1 MASHT
6 GDIMMRLM
14 LAAWQRWMLG
24 FLLVLGL
31 LGCSGQTGMTP
42 ENNHYEFSMENDF
55 LEMRDGVRL
64 AVTYYRPLARSPD
77 ESFPVILEML
87 PYRKDDFFALGD
99 YDYGSYFAKRGYV
112 LARVDVRGTGGST
125 GPVPVSEYSAAE
137 IADAQELIDQLS
149 RKPWSNGKVG
159 MYGLSWSAFNSLM
172 TAHRKPPALKA
183 IIAAHGST
191 DLFYND
197 VHYIDGALHID
208 SYAHQIDTDNAM
220 PQSPDYRIDEAYFK
234 NRFDREPWIFTW
246 LRQQQDGEFWR
257 AQSLAFKQQP
267 LEVPAYLI
275 GGLLDGYRD
284 FALDVSRT
292 STAPVIVEMGPW
304 NHAWPEYGVPG
315 PNYEWRQKALRWWD
329 YWLKG
334 IDTGILQEPARMA
347 FMRTGHAP
355 ATDLK
360 TVPGYWRCD
369 AQWPVQGAITERRYP
384 QAGQGL
390 SPAPAASGLAQTLRY
405 KAGAG
410 LAGGGWWG
418 EQTGDMAA
426 DDMHSLVYDSAPLT
440 EAMEI
445 MGMPQV
451 RLKVAADAPF
461 YQWSVRL
468 EDVAPDGR
476 VSLVSGAVINPSQR
490 FSRLEPQ
497 ALVPGEPTILNTAI
511 HFTTWRFKPGHR
523 IRLAVSNAQFP
534 MIWPSPTPGATSLF
548 TGVDTWVDLPV
559 VPLRDQ
565 GSQACRMSPPQA
577 SEAAPFGR
585 VIDSDGPVFSST
597 RDEETGDSSFTA
609 SNELSW
615 VLHDN
620 LYRSQ
625 ERYRWEVNDARPAQ
639 ARYQGERRNLF
650 TIEGREIDLLAR
662 ARIESDESYFYLT
675 FTRELK
681 EDGMLVREK
690 TWQER
695 IARMYQ

>member
-1 MASHT
+1 
-6 GDIMMRLM
+6 
-14 LAAWQRWMLG
+14 
-24 FLLVLGL
+24 
-31 LGCSGQTGMTP
+31 
-42 ENNHYEFSMENDF
+42 
-55 LEMRDGVRL
+55 
-64 AVTYYRPLARSPD
+64 
-77 ESFPVILEML
+77 
-87 PYRKDDFFALGD
+87 
-99 YDYGSYFAKRGYV
+99 
-112 LARVDVRGTGGST
+112 
-125 GPVPVSEYSAAE
+125 
-137 IADAQELIDQLS
+137 
-149 RKPWSNGKVG
+149 
-159 MYGLSWSAFNSLM
+159 
-172 TAHRKPPALKA
+172 
-183 IIAAHGST
+183 
-191 DLFYND
+191 
-197 VHYIDGALHID
+197 
-208 SYAHQIDTDNAM
+208 
-220 PQSPDYRIDEAYFK
+220 
-234 NRFDREPWIFTW
+234 
-246 LRQQQDGEFWR
+246 
-257 AQSLAFKQQP
+257 
-267 LEVPAYLI
+267 
-275 GGLLDGYRD
+275 
-284 FALDVSRT
+284 
-292 STAPVIVEMGPW
+292 
-304 NHAWPEYGVPG
+304 
-315 PNYEWRQKALRWWD
+315 
-329 YWLKG
+329 
-334 IDTGILQEPARMA
+334 
-347 FMRTGHAP
+347 
-355 ATDLK
+355 
-360 TVPGYWRCD
+360 
-369 AQWPVQGAITERRYP
+369 
-384 QAGQGL
+384 
-390 SPAPAASGLAQTLRY
+390 
-405 KAGAG
+405 
-410 LAGGGWWG
+410 
-418 EQTGDMAA
+418 DMAA

-597 RDEETGDSSFTA
+597 RDEERGDSSFTA

-650 TIEGREIDLLAR
+650 TIKGREIDLLAR
-662 ARIESDESYFYLT
+662 ARIESDESY
-675 FTRELK
+675 
-681 EDGMLVREK
+681 
-690 TWQER
+690 
-695 IARMYQ
+695 